1 MQLERK
7 ARARAFARWVALN
20 LGIPDFHRLPA
31 ALLYLRGSGFQDI
44 GTIDFDSP
52 VISARQSLRLSF
64 EFAQQVS
71 HSFEEAMRLSLMGG
85 YTHAQLQPL
94 QRMSDTVNGHV
105 GVILCCLHYFMIP
118 DEVREEFWRAQWS
131 DTDSDTDIDSDTDSD
146 SDSD

>member
-31 ALLYLRGSGFQDI
+31 ALLYLRGGGFQDT

-64 EFAQQVS
+64 EFAEQVS
-71 HSFEEAMRLSLMGG
+71 HAFEEAMRLSLMAH
-85 YTHAQLQPL
+85 THAQLQPL
-94 QRMSDTVNGHV
+94 QGMLDTVNGHRD
-105 GVILCCLHYFMIP
+105 VILCCLHYFMIP
-118 DEVREEFWRAQWS
+118 DEVREVFWRAQWS
-131 DTDSDTDIDSDTDSD
+131 DTDSDTDSD
-146 SDSD
+146 SDSDTD